1 MPTAARSCPSCAT
14 PLPEEALFCL
24 HCGAAT
30 PTEPGVPPRTA
41 ATGIVEV
48 ARVKK
53 ALASRYRV
61 ERVLGEGGMATVYL
75 AIDLKHSRKVALK
88 VMRPELAAT
97 LGSER
102 FLREVEIAGRLNH
115 PHILPMYDSG
125 ESDGLP
131 YYVMPYVPG
140 AS

>member
-1 MPTAARSCPSCAT
+1 MPQ
-14 PLPEEALFCL
+14 
-24 HCGAAT
+24 
-30 PTEPGVPPRTA
+30 RTA

-48 ARVKK
+48 ARVRK

-75 AIDLKHSRKVALK
+75 AVDLKHSRKVALK

-102 FLREVEIAGRLNH
+102 FLREVEIAGRLNG
-115 PHILPMYDSG
+115 PQLKVEAIRQVEIRGDK
-125 ESDGLP
+125 
-131 YYVMPYVPG
+131 G
-140 AS
+140 AMVNV